1 MPIAPIVRS
10 TAADLSEKVEKNVGK
25 YRRIDS
31 ARAPE
36 SATQVNIP
44 YWKLFSHDS
53 IYLTYLGYSFLLS
66 DRKPSV
72 CISNTVLGP
81 NNAKLSLDPRDSSS

>member
-53 IYLTYLGYSFLLS
+53 IY
-66 DRKPSV
+66 
-72 CISNTVLGP
+72 
-81 NNAKLSLDPRDSSS
+81 